1 MLPRPH
7 LLAAALLPLEDAVF
21 SESLRFLGLTS
32 LSGGGGGVGVA
43 VGVGP
48 PLRMASTSS
57 SSSSELFF
65 MGERRGPTPSAS
77 HPGKPSSTQGTPV
90 VAC

>member
-57 SSSSELFF
+57 SSELSF
-65 MGERRGPTPSAS
+65 MGERRGPTPAS
-77 HPGKPSSTQGTPV
+77 HPGKPSSTQGTAV